1 VAAQRKPRKSAA
13 DRYADNQARA
23 DALLAKGDDAS
34 LAERDRL
41 LAENEAHE
49 RGEQEE
55 PAPDPAPSA
64 TASTSTGNAGDSMR
78 WKGGGT
84 QLSAIVLGFFA
95 WVWVVLPAI
104 KTDPTSKAPGGATA
118 VRNML
123 KAKFLNLG
131 ADGQPL

>member
-1 VAAQRKPRKSAA
+1 MARQRTPRKTAA

-23 DALLAKGDDAS
+23 DELLAKGDDDS

-41 LAENEAHE
+41 LAVNEDHE
-49 RGEQEE
+49 RSGQEE
-55 PAPDPAPSA
+55 SAPDPTPPARA
-64 TASTSTGNAGDSMR
+64 TASSADASMR

-84 QLSAIVLGFFA
+84 QASAIVLGFFA

-104 KTDPTSKAPGGATA
+104 KPVTKGGPPGGATA
-118 VRNML
+118 VRTML